1 MTIVEALFSIL
12 IFSIALLGMAAM
24 QSKAMQKSA
33 SSGYKTQAMKLVN
46 EMGDILRAQ
55 SSRNDAPIS
64 AVFDSL
70 VVDGDDYVDSK
81 SEDSCASGC
90 SSDALVKHYIA
101 VWEEHILNEL
111 PLGRGEVKSK
121 IISNTVNGEELTV
134 NAYEVTIMWD
144 DRKLSKDYTGS
155 NTLGT
160 ACSGNPTTD
169 LACMKTVVLP

>member
-1 MTIVEALFSIL
+1 MTIVEVLFSIL

-64 AVFDSL
+64 AMFDSL

-111 PLGRGEVKSK
+111 PLGRGEVKK
-121 IISNTVNGEELTV
+121 MVVTNTIGVQTLEV
-134 NAYEVTIMWD
+134 DAYEVTIMWD

-155 NTLGT
+155 GTLNTG
-160 ACSGNPTTD
+160 CSGDPTTD